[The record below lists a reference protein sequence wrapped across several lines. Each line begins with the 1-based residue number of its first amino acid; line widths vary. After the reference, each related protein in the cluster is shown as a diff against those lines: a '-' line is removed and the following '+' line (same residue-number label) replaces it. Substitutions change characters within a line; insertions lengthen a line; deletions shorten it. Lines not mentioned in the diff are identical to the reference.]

1 MTDPHIQAVK
11 NALVATAGGFLR
23 NPVKEGTCQRCFTP
37 VLTGHLCSKCAYH
50 QAVGGGPDLLGVMS
64 YAGYLSPISQ
74 SGHTM
79 RGYKSQMIPR
89 SGPWQTVVLLSALG
103 LQGHVRCPGG
113 LLATPVTA
121 WATVPSLPP
130 KPQPHGLNEI
140 ARGLTRA
147 PQSEIVLL
155 GREDVADPR
164 AVNVTHFSVVTG
176 SPQGRHILLID
187 DTWTSGGHVMSAALT
202 LRTAGATHVS
212 ALVLARWLR
221 EGWEATTE
229 RWARDRLTLPDYHA
243 DVCPW
248 TQGPCP

>member
-1 MTDPHIQAVK
+1 VTDPGIQPVK
-11 NALVATAGGFLR
+11 RALVATSGGFLR
-23 NPVKEGTCQRCFTP
+23 NPITDRTCARCFTP
-37 VLTGHLCSKCAYH
+37 VSIGQLCAKCAYH
-50 QAVGGGPDLLGVMS
+50 QAIGRGPDLLGIMT

-74 SGHTM
+74 SGHAM
-79 RGYKSQMIPR
+79 RGYKNPTIPR

-103 LQGHVRCPGG
+103 LQGHSHCPGK
-113 LLATPVTA
+113 LLGAPVTA

-155 GREDVADPR
+155 GSQSVADPR
-164 AVNVTHFSVVTG
+164 AVNVTHFSVVAG
-176 SPQGRHILLID
+176 NPQGRHVLLID
-187 DTWTSGGHVMSAALT
+187 DTWTSGGHVTSATLAL
-202 LRTAGATHVS
+202 RAAGATHVS
-212 ALVLARWLR
+212 ALVLARWLAL
-221 EGWEATTE
+221 GWEATTE
-229 RWARDRLTLPDYHA
+229 RWAKDHLTLPDYQA